1 MNNEL
6 KINIAFILS
15 LVAIV
20 LTLFL
25 FINSS
30 FVQLQRATSA
40 LANVTIKAN
49 ELERE
54 NIQLKQNINIFM
66 GDLKAIKDKSD
77 ELKSMLKK
85 YKVE

>member
-1 MNNEL
+1 MSDSL

-30 FVQLQRATSA
+30 FVQLQRTTSA
-40 LANVTIKAN
+40 LANTTIKAN